1 MPFVIQRV
9 AGRGLALT
17 QVMRTSLRIGRGTNA
32 DVRSENPAVAL
43 EHAVIEGL
51 DDSYTVVDKG
61 SITGTYVNGKP
72 VESAALKKGDVIEIG
87 DLRLE
92 VQLNDPGKPLFL
104 RVGETRAAAA
114 AGPAEDEEDIEARKR
129 VKAGGGAVLKA
140 PKIDYVGAYRLR
152 RPYLTKLTLIAAL
165 LIVAL
170 ALIGEVIQPGK
181 QSAFMPGGVS
191 SAHSRARDANGNSI
205 ANDCR
210 ACHDPWRGVT
220 DNRCTACHGPKA
232 HSERQTNAPACMDC
246 HPEHRANPKLAAT
259 LAASQCVTCHGNLR
273 AHIKGSEPPSIA
285 EKVSSFAGDHP
296 EFDVRADPD
305 TLRLNHK
312 LHLRPQGL
320 PNASGVKEALTCA
333 SCHKLVATREGK
345 YDPAPIKFEQHC
357 QRCHRLTFDPRF
369 PDTEVPHGGDPG
381 LTYGFIITTYAGSR
395 DIIGKSPEEI
405 RRIITGKSQ
414 VTPDASALLNASQ
427 VIKVKC
433 SLCHEV
439 RRDEAQQRFVATP
452 PVIPTQWLT
461 RADFTH
467 TQHRQIDCEKCHQG
481 VRDSFNT
488 SDVLMPKK
496 KDCVECHGPQ
506 NIRVAL
512 AGTTVSSGC
521 TSCHREYHVRTK
533 NVPGKLPLQAGRTG
547 GGILQ
552 SNIGGGAG
560 MLGTILLWAIVMLMV
575 VVLVP
580 LGIAFYQR
588 LRATDADRASAKA
601 PQKARPAAPKVP
613 PIAPSAVPPAGG
625 APRPP
630 AAPKAPAP
638 PKPAAPASP
647 AAPAAPPPRPA
658 APPAAATQMIDM
670 AKPAEPAAG
679 GTEMMQWYGMLVCT
693 AGPIEGQRFIV
704 EDEGFY
710 IGRDPALSKVVVN
723 DTRISKRHV
732 RIVPRNGKV
741 FAIDQNSTNG
751 TFLGKPGGQR
761 ITEVQLKRG
770 DTIVLADNAATFLY
784 QI

>member
-17 QVMRTSLRIGRGTNA
+17 QVMRSTLRVGRGTNA

-43 EHAVIEGL
+43 EHATIEGL
-51 DDSYTVVDKG
+51 DDTYTVVDKG

-72 VESAALKKGDVIEIG
+72 VESQQLKKGDVVEIG
-87 DLRLE
+87 DIRIE

-114 AGPAEDEEDIEARKR
+114 ASGALDEEDFEAGRR

-140 PKIDYVGAYRLR
+140 PKVDYVGAYRLR
-152 RPYLTKLTLIAAL
+152 RPYLTKLTLIAIG
-165 LIVAL
+165 LIITL
-170 ALIGEVIQPGK
+170 ALIGEAIQPGK

-191 SAHSRARDANGNSI
+191 SAHARARNAEGKSI
-205 ANDCR
+205 ANDCH
-210 ACHDPWRGVT
+210 ACHNPWNSVT
-220 DNRCTACHGPKA
+220 DQKCMDCHGPMM
-232 HSERQTNAPACMDC
+232 HSARQTNAPSCMDC
-246 HPEHRANPKLAAT
+246 HPEHRANPKLAST
-259 LAASQCVTCHGNLR
+259 IAASQCVTCHGNLS
-273 AHIKGSEPPSIA
+273 AHITGKPSITA
-285 EKVSSFAGDHP
+285 MISSFAGDHP
-296 EFDVRADPD
+296 DFDIRKDPD
-305 TLRLNHK
+305 TMKFNHK
-312 LHLRPQGL
+312 LHLRPQGV
-320 PNASGVKEALTCA
+320 PDSTGQKEVLNCTM
-333 SCHKLVATREGK
+333 CHKLVVSREGK
-345 YDPAPIKFEQHC
+345 FDPKPINFEQDC

-369 PDTEVPHGGDPG
+369 PTTEVPHGGDIG

-405 RRIITGKSQ
+405 RRIITSRSTM
-414 VTPDASALLNASQ
+414 TPDASALLNASQ

-439 RRDEAQQRFVATP
+439 QRDEAQQRFVATAP
-452 PVIPTQWLT
+452 IIQTQWMQ
-461 RADFTH
+461 RANFTH
-467 TQHRQIDCEKCHQG
+467 TSHRQIDCEKCHEG
-481 VRDSFNT
+481 VRNSVNT
-488 SDVLMPKK
+488 SDVLMPRK

-512 AGTTVSSGC
+512 AGSTVSSGC

-533 NVPGKLPLQAGRTG
+533 APGKLPLKRSGVVE
-547 GGILQ
+547 

-588 LRATDADRASAKA
+588 LRASDAEKAAARA
-601 PQKARPAAPKVP
+601 PQQPRAAAPKVP
-613 PIAPSAVPPAGG
+613 PIQPGAMPPAQ
-625 APRPP
+625 APRPAPAAKAAAPAPRPAAPPPPP
-630 AAPKAPAP
+630 AAPAQ
-638 PKPAAPASP
+638 
-647 AAPAAPPPRPA
+647 PAAPPPRPA
-658 APPAAATQMIDM
+658 APAAAPAEATQMIDM
-670 AKPAEPAAG
+670 SKPAEPAAG

-693 AGPIEGQRFIV
+693 AGAIEGQRFVI

-710 IGRDPALSKVVVN
+710 IGRDPALSKVVIN
-723 DTRISKRHV
+723 DSRISKRHV

-770 DTIVLADNAATFLY
+770 DTLVLADNAATFLY